1 MAEVG
6 IANSLILLSRGVNQA
21 ARKRCFVGA
30 GGRREEGKFVADL
43 HIHGYVYVLTRRE
56 NIYLGWSLLFLAVTK
71 ASNSRLCCF
80 HANKFVTPAALIIA
94 QIELKLSESLSFI
107 PLHWNNRLFCALYNK
122 FCIFFLSLFK
132 SIRKITFF

>member
-30 GGRREEGKFVADL
+30 EETRGGEICCGFAYSWCV
-43 HIHGYVYVLTRRE
+43 HVLTRRE

-107 PLHWNNRLFCALYNK
+107 PLYIGITGYFVHYNK
-122 FCIFFLSLFK
+122 FRFFFFFF
-132 SIRKITFF
+132 TFFSQKYT

>member
-30 GGRREEGKFVADL
+30 EEARGGEICCGFAYSWCV
-43 HIHGYVYVLTRRE
+43 HVLTRRE

-80 HANKFVTPAALIIA
+80 HANKFVMPAALIIA

-107 PLHWNNRLFCALYNK
+107 PLHWNNRLFCAL
-122 FCIFFLSLFK
+122 
-132 SIRKITFF
+132 

>member
-30 GGRREEGKFVADL
+30 PARGGEICCGFAYSWCV
-43 HIHGYVYVLTRRE
+43 HVLTRRE

-94 QIELKLSESLSFI
+94 QIELKLSESYLLF
-107 PLHWNNRLFCALYNK
+107 LHRDNRLFYAL
-122 FCIFFLSLFK
+122 
-132 SIRKITFF
+132 

>member
-1 MAEVG
+1 MRRLRTRGLSEKLIDYSGERIELIRGRVMAEVG

-30 GGRREEGKFVADL
+30 EEARGGEICCGFAYSWCV
-43 HIHGYVYVLTRRE
+43 HVLTRRE

-94 QIELKLSESLSFI
+94 QIEKKALGKFI
-107 PLHWNNRLFCALYNK
+107 FYSPTLE
-122 FCIFFLSLFK
+122 
-132 SIRKITFF
+132 